1 MDAIEALKLL
11 ERRISE
17 RKIYNYRP
25 FGHEDTLYPDGELFK
40 ESDWV
45 KWSNKPWQL
54 DFHNAGKDNS
64 ERLLLCANGVGKT
77 IAGSAE
83 TAIHLTGD
91 YPDWWDGHRFEKPP
105 FFWIGSITN
114 ETQREIT
121 QVALLGQNLGEDL
134 GTGYI
139 PKEKI
144 VGKVKTRQAG
154 ISDVADQIMVRHSSG
169 GISKAVFKVYEQG
182 WRKWQGA
189 APDGIYL
196 DEEPD
201 DYRIYEECQTRV
213 IRTNGII
220 YCALT
225 PLLGETELI
234 RHFIENDKG
243 IWWSGATWDDVPHL
257 NEVRKKQLIDTYRG
271 ASLETRTKGIPMM
284 GSGRIFTTNE
294 DEIKIAPV
302 PIKPYY
308 ARIKGIDFGSSHPCA
323 VVDLA
328 IDLDQQIVYVTRC
341 WRKKTEDISEH
352 CEAINEVNPWV
363 PVAWPHDGVNHQ
375 KGGKQLK
382 QYYLDHRVKLLSKS
396 ACYKNDTLGSQPVMP
411 IIMKVNEMAANGQLR
426 VFSTCHDFF
435 DEWRNY
441 HYDDQGKPVN
451 RKDDVLKAFFYALMM
466 KRYATMKQVYHRDSP
481 DLPSISM
488 QI

>member
-1 MDAIEALKLL
+1 MDPVELLAQL
-11 ERRISE
+11 ERRIAE

-25 FGHEDTLYPDGELFK
+25 FGHPDTIWPDGEIYK
-40 ESDWV
+40 EHPEWV

-54 DFHNAGKDNS
+54 DFHNAVAH

-77 IAGSAE
+77 VAGSAE
-83 TAIHLTGD
+83 TAIHLTGE
-91 YPDWWDGHRFEKPP
+91 YPDWWEGHKFKNPP

-134 GTGYI
+134 GTGFI

-144 VGKVKTRQAG
+144 VGKVRTRQAG
-154 ISDVADQIMVRHSSG
+154 ISDVADQVAVRHASG
-169 GISKAVFKVYEQG
+169 GLSKAVFKVYEQG

-196 DEEPD
+196 DEEPE

-225 PLLGETELI
+225 PLLGETDLV
-234 RHFIENDKG
+234 RHFMEAESKK

-257 NEVRKKQLIDTYRG
+257 NEERKQDLIATYSG
-271 ASLETRTKGIPMM
+271 SSMETRTKGVPLM
-284 GSGRIFTTNE
+284 GAGKIFFTNE
-294 DEIKIAPV
+294 DDIKIHPFQ
-302 PIKPYY
+302 IPYY
-308 ARIKGIDFGSSHPCA
+308 FRRIKGIDFGSSHPCA

-328 IDLDQQIVYVTRC
+328 IDDDKQIVYVTRV

-382 QYYLDHRVKLLSKS
+382 QYYLDQKVKLLSKS

-411 IIMKVNEMAANGQLR
+411 IIMKANDMAASGQLK

-435 DEWRNY
+435 DEWRNF
-441 HYDDQGKPVN
+441 HYDDNGNPVK
-451 RKDDVLKAFFYALMM
+451 RRDDVLKAFFYALMM
-466 KRYATMKQVYHRDSP
+466 KRYSAHKVEAVQMEPESP
-481 DLPSISM
+481 MISM
-488 QI
+488 KL